1 MCITITEWFT
11 IVIYM
16 YMLYLS
22 VRALVTYITHA
33 ECKIKLKVESESKI
47 VQSIK
52 KKQFNNYNKR

>member
-1 MCITITEWFT
+1 
-11 IVIYM
+11 
-16 YMLYLS
+16 MLYLS